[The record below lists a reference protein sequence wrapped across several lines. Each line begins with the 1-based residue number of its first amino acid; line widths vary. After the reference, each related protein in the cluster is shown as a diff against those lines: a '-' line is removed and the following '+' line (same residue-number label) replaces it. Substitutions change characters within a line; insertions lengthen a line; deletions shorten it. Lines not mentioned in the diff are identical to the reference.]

1 MALFAVPARAESTGD
16 VIDLTTSYFAALQ
29 RGDHRRMAQ
38 LSSDAILKRA
48 GGEANLAEMYRQ
60 AYQND
65 RERLLRREIIRRVS
79 WFAAG
84 SAKVYLVETTREYES
99 FPEPLSMPYLY
110 AVSASGPN
118 GMRILDLSC
127 ISVDWVEE
135 MAPGFRRS
143 ALAKELL
150 ARGMINPGN

>member
-1 MALFAVPARAESTGD
+1 
-16 VIDLTTSYFAALQ
+16 
-29 RGDHRRMAQ
+29 
-38 LSSDAILKRA
+38 
-48 GGEANLAEMYRQ
+48 
-60 AYQND
+60 
-65 RERLLRREIIRRVS
+65 VS